1 MTMEHVPT
9 PSQTAGPYLHIG
21 LTNTHS
27 ITQIAAPGVPGERVR
42 LKCRVL
48 DVEGAP
54 LNDAMIEIWQA
65 DASGHYNHP
74 DAPAATES
82 NSRFYGFGRAAT
94 DESGACEFE
103 TIRPG
108 SVPGPGDSTQAPHL
122 NVAVF
127 ARGILLQLHTRIYFA
142 GDPANDND
150 PVLALVP
157 ADRRDTLMARP
168 DPKDPG
174 CWLFDVR
181 LRGDQETVFFD
192 I

>member
-1 MTMEHVPT
+1 MEHVPT

-65 DASGHYNHP
+65 DSNGHYKHP
-74 DAPAATES
+74 EDLHAGQTDP
-82 NSRFYGFGRAAT
+82 RFYGFGRAGT

-108 SVPGPGDSTQAPHL
+108 SVPGPGNSSQAPHL

-142 GDPANDND
+142 GDSANDAD

-168 DPKDPG
+168 DLRQPG
-174 CWLFDVR
+174 AWLFDVR

-192 I
+192 V